1 MDVEVLNVVVVD
13 VDVLNVVVVL
23 VDVLNVVVTDADSCV
38 ERVVD
43 VPFEV
48 EVLLLNILNKSHI
61 YYVMKNHPHN

>member
-1 MDVEVLNVVVVD
+1 VVVA

-43 VPFEV
+43 VLLEV

-61 YYVMKNHPHN
+61 YYVMKTHQHN